1 MPTSFDHGYYL
12 MVRAIQELR
21 DKKKGSV
28 SVGIG
33 GPSGSGKTSLAS
45 KVAAVFGGVVI
56 AMEHYQDPSIA
67 PDDSKDLDT
76 IDFSLLRK
84 NLEGLLKGNDVGIPQ
99 FDFQQ
104 KKRLGYKVIT
114 APKSGVVIVEGTYAL
129 NEKLRPCLDLKV
141 AVVGGVHYNLLS
153 KVYRDIGETTP
164 IDQLIDG
171 IFPSFRQHIEPD
183 LQHAQISI
191 SNSFKSSLR
200 EPFYILKMDKA
211 KLKKPIDA
219 LLDSRMRDERSIEIY
234 LRPPCAIDQAQI
246 TEWIKMRQ
254 CGIRYDAGWGDQ
266 RIVDKQFIIK
276 PRVEFEVGKETLG
289 GLLALGYQVAV
300 SYRRESKIFDNG
312 NVSIC
317 IENVDDLGRTF
328 VLVRGKDRKVVAAE
342 ASSLGMEGPW
352 VTKSYLELVL
362 ELKGLPRLGSP
373 PLPSS
378 AFQGPILSMVPVA
391 ADTALTAPKALHL
404 KPLSR
409 TSDAQEPWTR
419 SPTKSEMDSPPVSWR
434 LAPLEARGKGSTAA
448 DDSLKS
454 KVQLLP
460 IPEALDFDRGLL
472 LGIQG
477 IQTLLNAKG
486 PPIIVGIGGP
496 SGSGKT
502 SLAYKMA
509 NIMGCEVLSL
519 ENYYKSEQ
527 ARDFKYD
534 DFSSLDLPLLLK
546 NIRELRT
553 ASLAMVPLFD
563 FEKNIRT
570 AFKAVE
576 VSKDCGV
583 VIIEGVYAL
592 HPSIRGLLDFW
603 IAVVG
608 GVHSHL
614 ISRVQRDLEKSL
626 RPTSPDD
633 IMRTL
638 FPMFQQHIEP
648 HIVHAHLKIRN
659 DFDPVYSPDSSLF
672 VLKSSKEVS
681 VKNIAEVLDPEQ
693 VSTTVLQFTDIY
705 LQLPDVPSD
714 GFFTESNCIRV
725 RNCEGRFALLIREP
739 IREGNFIIQPKVDFD
754 ISVRTVAG
762 LLKLGYQA
770 TAYLEAKA
778 TIYQDEKLI
787 IEVDELKHI
796 ETPFLQIKGPDKEA
810 VAASGIALSLEGTYT
825 TMPYIEI
832 VLGNR
837 FARLEGFTGIH
848 DQEAADLRKWIDFVQ
863 LQAGSSASDGVTTP
877 IVPLEV
883 LIEELQV
890 RVKKLERWNRWHIL
904 NSVLWTFFMSA
915 FVGYV
920 LYQRKRRPA

>member
-1 MPTSFDHGYYL
+1 

-21 DKKKGSV
+21 DKKKGPV
-28 SVGIG
+28 AVGIG
-33 GPSGSGKTSLAS
+33 GPCGSGKSSLAS
-45 KVAAVFGGVVI
+45 KVGAVFGGAVI

-67 PDDSKDLDT
+67 ADDSKELDLL
-76 IDFSLLRK
+76 DFSLLRK
-84 NLEGLLKGNDVGIPQ
+84 NLEGLLQGNDIAMPQ

-104 KKRLGYKVIT
+104 KKRLGYKVVA
-114 APKSGVVIVEGTYAL
+114 APESGVVIVEGTYAL
-129 NEKLRPCLDLKV
+129 NERLRPYLDLKV
-141 AVVGGVHYNLLS
+141 AVVGGVHYNLIS
-153 KVYRDIGETTP
+153 KVHRDIGETTP

-200 EPFYILKMDKA
+200 EPFYILKMYKEQI
-211 KLKKPIDA
+211 KKPIDA
-219 LLDSRMRDERSIEIY
+219 FYDSQMRYERSLEIY
-234 LRPPCAIDQAQI
+234 LRPPYTMDQGQT

-300 SYRRESKIFDNG
+300 SYKRESECFDNG
-312 NVSIC
+312 SISIC
-317 IENVDDLGRTF
+317 IETVDDLDRCF
-328 VLVRGKDRKVVAAE
+328 VLVRGKDRKVVAAQ

-352 VTKSYLELVL
+352 ITKSYLELVL
-362 ELKGLPRLGSP
+362 DKKGLPRLGSP
-373 PLPSS
+373 PLPTS
-378 AFQGPILSMVPVA
+378 AFQGPISPRLPKT
-391 ADTALTAPKALHL
+391 ADNMITAPRPLHL
-404 KPLSR
+404 KPLNQLK
-409 TSDAQEPWTR
+409 TPDAPEPWTR

-434 LAPLEARGKGSTAA
+434 LASAESGTGKDEA
-448 DDSLKS
+448 LKA
-454 KVQLLP
+454 KIQLQP

-486 PPIIVGIGGP
+486 SPVIVGIGGP

-509 NIMGCEVLSL
+509 NIMGCEVISL
-519 ENYYKSEQ
+519 ENYYRSEQ
-527 ARDFKYD
+527 VRDFKYD

-546 NIRELRT
+546 NIREIR
-553 ASLAMVPLFD
+553 SRSVAMVPLFD
-563 FEKNIRT
+563 FEKNIRS
-570 AFKAVE
+570 AFKTVE

-592 HPSIRGLLDFW
+592 HPSIRNLLDFW

-614 ISRVQRDLEKSL
+614 IARVQRDLERSQGPL
-626 RPTSPDD
+626 LPED

-659 DFDPVYSPDSSLF
+659 DFDPVHSPDSSLF

-681 VKNIAEVLDPEQ
+681 VKDIAKILDPEQ
-693 VSTTVLQFTDIY
+693 VSSTVLHFTDIY
-705 LQLPDVPSD
+705 LHLPGAPSTET
-714 GFFTESNCIRV
+714 FTEGNCIRV

-762 LLKLGYQA
+762 LLNLGYQA

-787 IEVDELKHI
+787 VEVDHLKHM
-796 ETPFLQIKGPDKEA
+796 ETPFLQIKGSDKEA
-810 VAASGIALSLEGTYT
+810 VAAAGIALNLDGTYT

-832 VLGNR
+832 VLGNKFSR
-837 FARLEGFTGIH
+837 VEGFAGLH
-848 DQEAADLRKWIDFVQ
+848 DPEASELRKWVDFVQ
-863 LQAGSSASDGVTTP
+863 SQAGSSGSDDIASP
-877 IVPLEV
+877 IVPMEFL
-883 LIEELQV
+883 LEELQI
-890 RVKKLERWNRWHIL
+890 RIKKLERWNRWHIL